1 MNDIETERLRN
12 HLTTIVRPRP
22 SGSAELESLRGYVSE
37 QLAQF
42 GWTVRRHEFE
52 TVSEIGDHLTGIQ
65 LIATLPSSLPS
76 TDSWLCVAAHLDSRP
91 ETPGADDNATGVAGL
106 LEIARCWPEWRPDF
120 ARPRLDLSGT
130 ALAAG
135 LPDSQSPA
143 ASAVPLR
150 NVDVELVVTDLEE
163 HGMLGGAE
171 HARLWLARPER
182 LIGMIALEMIG
193 YCDQRPHT
201 QALPK
206 QLVGKY
212 PTTGNF
218 IAVIGNQN
226 STSLIECFGN
236 GLKEIPRLPVETLQ
250 VPENGNLLQAVRL
263 SDHSPF
269 WDAGFPAVMIT
280 DTSFLRNP
288 HYHRGSDTI
297 ETLDL
302 EFLRQVTAG
311 CLRAMRLAVGH

>member
-1 MNDIETERLRN
+1 MNDIETERLQN

-22 SGSAELESLRGYVSE
+22 SGSPELESLRGYVSE
-37 QLAQF
+37 QLTQF
-42 GWTVRRHEFE
+42 GWSIRRHEFE
-52 TVSEIGDHLTGIQ
+52 TVSEIGDRLTGIQ
-65 LIATLPSSLPS
+65 LIATLPSSSPHA
-76 TDSWLCVAAHLDSRP
+76 DSWLCVAAHLDSRS
-91 ETPGADDNATGVAGL
+91 ETPGADDNATGVAAL
-106 LEIARCWPEWRPDF
+106 LEIARCWPDWRPEHG
-120 ARPRLDLSGT
+120 AE
-130 ALAAG
+130 
-135 LPDSQSPA
+135 
-143 ASAVPLR
+143 
-150 NVDVELVVTDLEE
+150 VELVVTDLEE

-182 LIGMIALEMIG
+182 LVGMIALEMIG
-193 YCDQRPHT
+193 YCDQRPNT

-226 STSLIECFGN
+226 STSLIESFGN

-250 VPENGNLLQAVRL
+250 VPDNGNWLQAVRL

-311 CLRAMRLAVGH
+311 CLRAMRRATAAAEC

>member
-1 MNDIETERLRN
+1 MTEIDVDRLHQ
-12 HLTTIVRPRP
+12 HLVRIVRPRP
-22 SGSAELESLRGYVSE
+22 SGSAELESLRNYVSD
-37 QLAQF
+37 QLASF

-52 TVSEIGDHLTGIQ
+52 AVSDIGEPLTGIQ
-65 LIATLPSSLPS
+65 LIATLPSSAS
-76 TDSWLCVAAHLDSRP
+76 RKDSWFCVAAHLDSRM

-106 LEIARCWPEWRPDF
+106 LELARCWPDWRPADG
-120 ARPRLDLSGT
+120 A
-130 ALAAG
+130 
-135 LPDSQSPA
+135 
-143 ASAVPLR
+143 
-150 NVDVELVVTDLEE
+150 DVELVVTDLEE

-182 LIGMIALEMIG
+182 LVGMIALEMIG
-193 YCDQRPHT
+193 YCNQRPNT

-226 STSLIECFGN
+226 STALIESFGN

-250 VPENGNLLQAVRL
+250 VPENGNWLQAVRL

-311 CLRAMRLAVGH
+311 CLRAMRRISIGEPEAVRPRPLA

>member
-22 SGSAELESLRGYVSE
+22 SGSAELESLRGFVSQ

-52 TVSEIGDHLTGIQ
+52 TVSEIGDRLTGVQ
-65 LIATLPSSLPS
+65 LIATLPSSPPS
-76 TDSWLCVAAHLDSRP
+76 NDSWLCVAAHLDSRP

-106 LEIARCWPEWRPDF
+106 LEIARCWPEWRPERG
-120 ARPRLDLSGT
+120 A
-130 ALAAG
+130 
-135 LPDSQSPA
+135 
-143 ASAVPLR
+143 
-150 NVDVELVVTDLEE
+150 NVELVVTDLEE

-193 YCDQRPHT
+193 YCDQRPHS

-280 DTSFLRNP
+280 DTNFLRNP

-297 ETLDL
+297 ATLDL

-311 CLRAMRLAVGH
+311 CLRAMRLAVGQAFQPDPICE

>member
-1 MNDIETERLRN
+1 MNDIETERLRS

-22 SGSAELESLRGYVSE
+22 SGSAELESLRRYVSE

-52 TVSEIGDHLTGIQ
+52 TVSEIGDRLAGIQ
-65 LIATLPSSLPS
+65 LIATLPSSSSHP
-76 TDSWLCVAAHLDSRP
+76 DSWLCVAAHLDSRP

-106 LEIARCWPEWRPDF
+106 LEIARCWPEWRPEHG
-120 ARPRLDLSGT
+120 AE
-130 ALAAG
+130 
-135 LPDSQSPA
+135 
-143 ASAVPLR
+143 
-150 NVDVELVVTDLEE
+150 VELVVTDLEE

-182 LIGMIALEMIG
+182 LVGMIALEMIG
-193 YCDQRPHT
+193 YCNQRPNT

-226 STSLIECFGN
+226 STSLIEFFGN

-250 VPENGNLLQAVRL
+250 VPENGNWLQAVRL

>member
-1 MNDIETERLRN
+1 MIADIDADRLQQ
-12 HLTTIVRPRP
+12 HLVRIVRPRP
-22 SGSAELESLRGYVSE
+22 SGSTELESLRQYVTA
-37 QLAQF
+37 QLESF
-42 GWTVRRHEFE
+42 GWHVRRHEFE
-52 TVSEIGDHLTGIQ
+52 TVSELGDRLTGVQ
-65 LIATLPSSLPS
+65 LIATLPSTTTSV
-76 TDSWLCVAAHLDSRP
+76 DSWLCVAAHLDSRP
-91 ETPGADDNATGVAGL
+91 ETPGADDNATGVVAL
-106 LEIARCWPEWRPDF
+106 LEIARCWPDWRPQ
-120 ARPRLDLSGT
+120 SG
-130 ALAAG
+130 AE
-135 LPDSQSPA
+135 
-143 ASAVPLR
+143 
-150 NVDVELVVTDLEE
+150 VELVVTDLEE
-163 HGMLGGAE
+163 QGMLGGAE
-171 HARLWLARPER
+171 HAQLWLARPER
-182 LIGMIALEMIG
+182 LIGMVALEMIG
-193 YCDQRPHT
+193 YCDQRPNT

-226 STSLIECFGN
+226 SMSLIEHFGN
-236 GLKEIPRLPVETLQ
+236 GLKSVPQLPVETLQ

-297 ETLDL
+297 ETLNL

-311 CLRAMRLAVGH
+311 CLRAMRLVVEC

>member
-1 MNDIETERLRN
+1 MTDIETERLRN

-22 SGSAELESLRGYVSE
+22 SGSAELESLRRYVGE
-37 QLAQF
+37 QLTQF
-42 GWTVRRHEFE
+42 GWHVRRHEFE
-52 TVSEIGDHLTGIQ
+52 TASELGDRLTGVQ
-65 LIATLPSSLPS
+65 LIATLPSTTAS
-76 TDSWLCVAAHLDSRP
+76 TNSWLCVAAHLDSRP
-91 ETPGADDNATGVAGL
+91 ETPGADDNATGVVAL
-106 LEIARCWPEWRPDF
+106 LEIARCWPDWRPQ
-120 ARPRLDLSGT
+120 SG
-130 ALAAG
+130 A
-135 LPDSQSPA
+135 
-143 ASAVPLR
+143 
-150 NVDVELVVTDLEE
+150 DVELVVTDLEE

-182 LIGMIALEMIG
+182 LIGMVALEMIG
-193 YCDQRPHT
+193 YCDQRPNT

-226 STSLIECFGN
+226 STSLVEHFGN
-236 GLKEIPRLPVETLQ
+236 GLKEVPQLPVETLQ

-311 CLRAMRLAVGH
+311 CLRAMRLAVVRTPTSELRTDRT

>member
-1 MNDIETERLRN
+1 MNDIETERLRS

-22 SGSAELESLRGYVSE
+22 SGSTVLESLRGYISE

-52 TVSEIGDHLTGIQ
+52 TVSEIGDRLAGIQ
-65 LIATLPSSLPS
+65 LIATLPSSSSHP
-76 TDSWLCVAAHLDSRP
+76 DSWLCVAAHLDSRP

-106 LEIARCWPEWRPDF
+106 LEIARCWPEWRPEHG
-120 ARPRLDLSGT
+120 AE
-130 ALAAG
+130 
-135 LPDSQSPA
+135 
-143 ASAVPLR
+143 
-150 NVDVELVVTDLEE
+150 VELVVTDLEE

-171 HARLWLARPER
+171 HARLWLSRPER
-182 LIGMIALEMIG
+182 LVGMIALEMIG
-193 YCDQRPHT
+193 YCNQRPNT

-226 STSLIECFGN
+226 STSLIEFFGN

-250 VPENGNLLQAVRL
+250 VPENGNWLQAVRL

-302 EFLRQVTAG
+302 EFLRQVTVG
-311 CLRAMRLAVGH
+311 CLRAMRLAVGN

>member
-1 MNDIETERLRN
+1 MNDIETERLQE
-12 HLTTIVRPRP
+12 HLATIVRPRP
-22 SGSAELESLRGYVSE
+22 SGSPELESLRGYVSE
-37 QLAQF
+37 QLTRF
-42 GWTVRRHEFE
+42 GWAVRRQEFE
-52 TVSEIGDHLTGIQ
+52 TVSEIGDRLTGIQ
-65 LIATLPSSLPS
+65 LIATLPSSAS
-76 TDSWLCVAAHLDSRP
+76 HAGSWLSVAAHLDSRP

-106 LEIARCWPEWRPDF
+106 LEIARCWPAWRPEGG
-120 ARPRLDLSGT
+120 AE
-130 ALAAG
+130 
-135 LPDSQSPA
+135 
-143 ASAVPLR
+143 
-150 NVDVELVVTDLEE
+150 VELVVTDLEE

-171 HARLWLARPER
+171 HAQVWRSRSER
-182 LIGMIALEMIG
+182 LVGMIALEMIG
-193 YCDQRPHT
+193 YCDQRPNT

-226 STSLIECFGN
+226 STSLIESFGN

-250 VPENGNLLQAVRL
+250 VPDNGNWLQAVRL

-269 WDAGFPAVMIT
+269 WDAGFSAVMIT

-302 EFLRQVTAG
+302 VFLRQVTAG
-311 CLRAMRLAVGH
+311 CLRAMRLAVQPTKTEACAAEC

>member
-1 MNDIETERLRN
+1 MTDIDVDRLHQ
-12 HLTTIVRPRP
+12 HLVQIVRPRP
-22 SGSAELESLRGYVSE
+22 SGSAELESLRNYVSD
-37 QLAQF
+37 QLTSF
-42 GWTVRRHEFE
+42 GWAVRRHEFE
-52 TVSEIGDHLTGIQ
+52 TVSEIGERLTGIQ
-65 LIATLPSSLPS
+65 LIATLPTSSLHA
-76 TDSWLCVAAHLDSRP
+76 DSWLCVAAHLDSRP

-106 LEIARCWPEWRPDF
+106 LEIARCWPAWRPDDG
-120 ARPRLDLSGT
+120 AE
-130 ALAAG
+130 
-135 LPDSQSPA
+135 
-143 ASAVPLR
+143 
-150 NVDVELVVTDLEE
+150 VELVVTDLEE

-171 HARLWLARPER
+171 HSRLWLARPER

-193 YCDQRPHT
+193 YCNQRPNT

-226 STSLIECFGN
+226 STRLIELFRD
-236 GLKEIPRLPVETLQ
+236 GLREIPQLPVEALQ

-311 CLRAMRLAVGH
+311 CLRAMRRVVAP

>member
-1 MNDIETERLRN
+1 MIDIELDRLQI
-12 HLTTIVRPRP
+12 HLKTLVHPRP
-22 SGSAELESLRGYVSE
+22 SGSAKLESLRSYVAD
-37 QLAQF
+37 QLGHF
-42 GWTVRRHEFE
+42 GWAVRQHEFE
-52 TVSEIGDHLTGIQ
+52 TVSEIGDQLAGTQ
-65 LIATLPSSLPS
+65 LIATLPGSVPKA
-76 TDSWLCVAAHLDSRP
+76 DQWLCVAAHLDSRP

-106 LEIARCWPEWRPDF
+106 LEIARCWPDWKPERG
-120 ARPRLDLSGT
+120 AE
-130 ALAAG
+130 
-135 LPDSQSPA
+135 
-143 ASAVPLR
+143 
-150 NVDVELVVTDLEE
+150 VELVVTDLEE

-171 HARLWLARPER
+171 HARLWLVRPER

-193 YCDQRPHT
+193 YCDQRPNT

-218 IAVIGNQN
+218 IAVIGNQD
-226 STSLIECFGN
+226 STTLIEQFGN
-236 GLKEIPRLPVETLQ
+236 GLKEIPDLPVETLQ
-250 VPENGNLLQAVRL
+250 VPENGNLLQATRL

-302 EFLRQVTAG
+302 NFLGQVTAG
-311 CLRAMRLAVGH
+311 CLRGMRLAVGR

>member
-1 MNDIETERLRN
+1 MTDIDVDRLHQ
-12 HLTTIVRPRP
+12 HLVQIVRPRP
-22 SGSAELESLRGYVSE
+22 SGSAELESLREFVSD
-37 QLAQF
+37 QLTSF

-52 TVSEIGDHLTGIQ
+52 VVSDLGERLTGIQ
-65 LIATLPSSLPS
+65 LIATLPSASPN

-106 LEIARCWPEWRPDF
+106 LELARCWPAWRP
-120 ARPRLDLSGT
+120 
-130 ALAAG
+130 AAG
-135 LPDSQSPA
+135 A
-143 ASAVPLR
+143 E
-150 NVDVELVVTDLEE
+150 VELVVTDLEE

-193 YCDQRPHT
+193 YCNQRPNT

-226 STSLIECFGN
+226 STRLIELFRD
-236 GLKEIPRLPVETLQ
+236 GLKEIPQLPVEALQ
-250 VPENGNLLQAVRL
+250 VPENGNLLQATRL

-311 CLRAMRLAVGH
+311 CLRAMRLVAVN

>member
-1 MNDIETERLRN
+1 MTDIESDRLQR
-12 HLTTIVRPRP
+12 HLEVIVRSRP
-22 SGSAELESLRGYVSE
+22 SGSEELESLRVYVAE
-37 QLAQF
+37 QLQRF
-42 GWTVRRHEFE
+42 GWNVRRHEFE
-52 TVSEIGDHLTGIQ
+52 VVSEIGDRLAGIQ
-65 LIATLPSSLPS
+65 LIATLPAARA
-76 TDSWLCVAAHLDSRP
+76 DSWLCVAAHLDSRF
-91 ETPGADDNATGVAGL
+91 ETPGADDNASGVVGL
-106 LEIARCWPEWRPDF
+106 LEIARCWPDWRPSTG
-120 ARPRLDLSGT
+120 PE
-130 ALAAG
+130 
-135 LPDSQSPA
+135 
-143 ASAVPLR
+143 
-150 NVDVELVVTDLEE
+150 VELVVTDLEE

-171 HARLWLARPER
+171 HARLWLSRTER
-182 LIGMIALEMIG
+182 LLGMIALEMIG
-193 YCDQRPHT
+193 YCDQRPYT
-201 QALPK
+201 QMLPK

-226 STSLIECFGN
+226 STELIGYFRE

-311 CLRAMRLAVGH
+311 CLRAIRRVVAN

>member
-12 HLTTIVRPRP
+12 HLTAIVRPRP

-37 QLAQF
+37 QLTQF
-42 GWTVRRHEFE
+42 GWTIRRHEFE
-52 TVSEIGDHLTGIQ
+52 TVSEIGDRLAGIQ
-65 LIATLPSSLPS
+65 LIATLPSLSPPA
-76 TDSWLCVAAHLDSRP
+76 DSWLCVAAHLDSRP

-106 LEIARCWPEWRPDF
+106 LEIARCWPDWRSEDG
-120 ARPRLDLSGT
+120 A
-130 ALAAG
+130 
-135 LPDSQSPA
+135 
-143 ASAVPLR
+143 
-150 NVDVELVVTDLEE
+150 DVELVVTDLEE

-182 LIGMIALEMIG
+182 LVGMIALEMIG
-193 YCDQRPHT
+193 YCDQRPNT

-226 STSLIECFGN
+226 STSLIESFGN

-288 HYHRGSDTI
+288 HYHCGSDTI

-311 CLRAMRLAVGH
+311 CLRAMRLAVGN

>member
-1 MNDIETERLRN
+1 MTDIEAARLRE

-22 SGSAELESLRGYVSE
+22 NGSTELESLRAYVSE
-37 QLAQF
+37 QLTNF

-52 TVSEIGDHLTGIQ
+52 AVSEIGDRLSGTQ
-65 LIATLPSSLPS
+65 LIATLPSSS
-76 TDSWLCVAAHLDSRP
+76 SADSWLCVAAHLDSRP
-91 ETPGADDNATGVAGL
+91 ETPGADDNASGVAGL
-106 LEIARCWPEWRPDF
+106 LEIARCWPAWRPDRG
-120 ARPRLDLSGT
+120 AE
-130 ALAAG
+130 
-135 LPDSQSPA
+135 
-143 ASAVPLR
+143 
-150 NVDVELVVTDLEE
+150 VELVVTDLEE
-163 HGMLGGAE
+163 QGMLGGAE
-171 HARLWLARPER
+171 HARLWRARTER
-182 LIGMIALEMIG
+182 LIGMVALEMIG

-218 IAVIGNQN
+218 VAVIGNQN
-226 STSLIECFGN
+226 STSLMECFGN
-236 GLKEIPRLPVETLQ
+236 GLKEISQLPVETLQ

-269 WDAGFPAVMIT
+269 WDAGFPAVMVT

-288 HYHRGSDTI
+288 HYHRGSDTF

-311 CLRAMRLAVGH
+311 CLRAMRLTVGQAF

>member
-1 MNDIETERLRN
+1 MTDIEVDRLQR
-12 HLTTIVRPRP
+12 HLTAIVRPRP
-22 SGSAELESLRGYVSE
+22 SGSAELESLRAYVTE
-37 QLAQF
+37 QLTQF
-42 GWTVRRHEFE
+42 GWSVRRHEFE
-52 TVSEIGDHLTGIQ
+52 TVSEIGDCLTGTQ
-65 LIATLPSSLPS
+65 LIATLPRSSS
-76 TDSWLCVAAHLDSRP
+76 QADSWLCVAAHLDSRP

-106 LEIARCWPEWRPDF
+106 LEIARCWPDWRP
-120 ARPRLDLSGT
+120 AHGT
-130 ALAAG
+130 E
-135 LPDSQSPA
+135 
-143 ASAVPLR
+143 
-150 NVDVELVVTDLEE
+150 VELVVTDLEE

-171 HARLWLARPER
+171 HARLWLARPEQ
-182 LIGMIALEMIG
+182 LIGMVALEMIG
-193 YCDQRPHT
+193 YCDQRPNT

-226 STSLIECFGN
+226 STALIECFGN

-302 EFLRQVTAG
+302 EFLHQVTAG
-311 CLRAMRLAVGH
+311 CLRAMRLAVAS

>member
-1 MNDIETERLRN
+1 MNDIELDRLQQ
-12 HLTTIVRPRP
+12 HLRRIVRPRP
-22 SGSAELESLRGYVSE
+22 SGSPELESLRNYVTE
-37 QLAQF
+37 QLESF
-42 GWTVRRHEFE
+42 GWCVGRHEFE
-52 TVSEIGDHLTGIQ
+52 TVSEIGDRLTGIQ
-65 LIATLPSSLPS
+65 LIATLKSSSPSA
-76 TDSWLCVAAHLDSRP
+76 DKWLCVAAHLDSRP

-106 LEIARCWPEWRPDF
+106 LEIARCWPDWRPEHG
-120 ARPRLDLSGT
+120 A
-130 ALAAG
+130 
-135 LPDSQSPA
+135 
-143 ASAVPLR
+143 
-150 NVDVELVVTDLEE
+150 DVELVVTDLEE

-182 LIGMIALEMIG
+182 LIGMVALEMIG
-193 YCDQRPHT
+193 YCDQRPNT

-226 STSLIECFGN
+226 STALIECFDS
-236 GLKEIPRLPVETLQ
+236 GLKEVPRLPVETLQ
-250 VPENGNLLQAVRL
+250 VPENGNWLQAVRL

-288 HYHRGSDTI
+288 HYHCGSDTV

-311 CLRAMRLAVGH
+311 CLRAMRLVVAP

>member
-1 MNDIETERLRN
+1 MRRRTRQSRDQLDFGQER
-12 HLTTIVRPRP
+12 
-22 SGSAELESLRGYVSE
+22 
-37 QLAQF
+37 
-42 GWTVRRHEFE
+42 
-52 TVSEIGDHLTGIQ
+52 
-65 LIATLPSSLPS
+65 
-76 TDSWLCVAAHLDSRP
+76 
-91 ETPGADDNATGVAGL
+91 ADDNAIGL
-106 LEIARCWPEWRPDF
+106 LEIARCWSDWRPERG
-120 ARPRLDLSGT
+120 AE
-130 ALAAG
+130 
-135 LPDSQSPA
+135 
-143 ASAVPLR
+143 
-150 NVDVELVVTDLEE
+150 VELVVTDLEE

-171 HARLWLARPER
+171 HVKLWLARPER

-193 YCDQRPHT
+193 YCTQQPNT

-226 STSLIECFGN
+226 SMSLIESFGS

-250 VPENGNLLQAVRL
+250 VSENGNLLQAVRL
-263 SDHSPF
+263 SAHSPF

-311 CLRAMRLAVGH
+311 CLRAMRLAVRE

>member
-1 MNDIETERLRN
+1 MTDIDVDRLLQ
-12 HLTTIVRPRP
+12 HLVRIVRPRP
-22 SGSAELESLRGYVSE
+22 SGSAELESLRQYVAD
-37 QLAQF
+37 QLASF

-52 TVSEIGDHLTGIQ
+52 TVSDIGETLTGIQ
-65 LIATLPSSLPS
+65 LIATLPSTSPRNE
-76 TDSWLCVAAHLDSRP
+76 SWLCIAAHLDSRP

-106 LEIARCWPEWRPDF
+106 LEIARCWPDWRPADG
-120 ARPRLDLSGT
+120 AE
-130 ALAAG
+130 
-135 LPDSQSPA
+135 
-143 ASAVPLR
+143 
-150 NVDVELVVTDLEE
+150 VELVVTDLEE

-193 YCDQRPHT
+193 FCNQRPNT

-218 IAVIGNQN
+218 VAVIGNQN
-226 STSLIECFGN
+226 STQLIELFRD
-236 GLKEIPRLPVETLQ
+236 GLKEIPQLPVETLQ

-311 CLRAMRLAVGH
+311 CLLAMRLVVVRTPTSELRSDRT

>member
-1 MNDIETERLRN
+1 MTDIDVDRLLQ
-12 HLTTIVRPRP
+12 HLVRIVRPRP
-22 SGSAELESLRGYVSE
+22 SGSAELESLRQYVAD
-37 QLAQF
+37 QLASF

-52 TVSEIGDHLTGIQ
+52 TVSDIGETLTGIQ
-65 LIATLPSSLPS
+65 LIATLPSTSPRNE
-76 TDSWLCVAAHLDSRP
+76 SWLCIAAHLDSRP

-106 LEIARCWPEWRPDF
+106 LEIARCWPEWRPADG
-120 ARPRLDLSGT
+120 AE
-130 ALAAG
+130 
-135 LPDSQSPA
+135 
-143 ASAVPLR
+143 
-150 NVDVELVVTDLEE
+150 VELVVTDLEE

-193 YCDQRPHT
+193 FCNQRPNT

-226 STSLIECFGN
+226 STQLIELFRD
-236 GLKEIPRLPVETLQ
+236 GLKEIPQLPVETLQ

-288 HYHRGSDTI
+288 HYHCGSDTI

-302 EFLRQVTAG
+302 EFLHQVTAG
-311 CLRAMRLAVGH
+311 CLRAMRLAVAS